1 MMIDTKNI
9 NGFRERFSIN
19 KNGKYHG
26 LYRSWRSNG
35 NLYFEENFKNGVEI
49 K

>member
-1 MMIDTKNI
+1 MIIDTKKI
-9 NGFRERFSIN
+9 NSFREKYSIN

-26 LYRSWRSNG
+26 LYRSWYSNG
-35 NLYFEENFKNGVEI
+35 NLCFEINYKNGVEI

>member
-1 MMIDTKNI
+1 MMIDIKNI
-9 NGFRERFSIN
+9 NGFREIFSIN

-26 LYRSWRSNG
+26 IYRSWYSNG
-35 NLYFEENFKNGVEI
+35 NLCFERNYKNGVEI